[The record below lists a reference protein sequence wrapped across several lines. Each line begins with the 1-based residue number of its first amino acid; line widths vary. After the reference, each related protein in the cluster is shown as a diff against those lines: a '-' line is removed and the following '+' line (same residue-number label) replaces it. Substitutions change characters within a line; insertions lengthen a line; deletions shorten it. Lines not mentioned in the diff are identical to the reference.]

1 MPQFIICGLLIPTPM
16 ARCCMLSHIACTAEK
31 DMIIAQKLG
40 ICLRVLLRIAV
51 AAFLARTAV
60 IKGDFICANKFTAIG
75 FESIYAH
82 VKQVLSFPEP
92 CFASF
97 RICKIR
103 DHRAGEPM
111 SFRNLIGCPI
121 QVMNTQGAFYCI
133 LPIQI
138 ILMISDFI
146 IALLLIHRNLPKH
159 QMKSCLMQLFNHFLW
174 VRPIGAFRI
183 VKVTYCKR
191 RSVRFFLIFGT
202 IKNVK
207 GCFIAPCFKNQHG
220 SRELILLQKFNLLF
234 CFLLRIPMVCR
245 DPRPEDPVRR
255 KNRRPGQRHILR
267 N

>member
-1 MPQFIICGLLIPTPM
+1 
-16 ARCCMLSHIACTAEK
+16 
-31 DMIIAQKLG
+31 MIIAQKLG
-40 ICLRVLLRIAV
+40 ICLRVLLRIVV
-51 AAFLARTAV
+51 AAFRARTAV
-60 IKGDFICANKFTAIG
+60 IKGNCICANKFAAIG
-75 FESIYAH
+75 FEPIYAH
-82 VKQVLSFPEP
+82 IKQILSFSEP
-92 CFASF
+92 RSASF

-138 ILMISDFI
+138 ILMIPDFI
-146 IALLLIHRNLPKH
+146 IALLLIHRDLPEH

-191 RSVRFFLIFGT
+191 PPVRFFLIFGT

-234 CFLLRIPMVCR
+234 RFLLRIPMVCR

-255 KNRRPGQRHILR
+255 KNRRPGQRHIFR